1 MQGVD
6 QRMKV
11 VVALALAVPLS
22 LTGCGLLSAEE
33 ELLIP
38 VQAGELASDPGTG
51 LTVIPEYERGEP
63 LNLTGV
69 DLQGES
75 VALNDSRG
83 HITVINSWATWCAPC
98 RTEMPEF
105 AEAARTFEGQGVT
118 FVGINVED
126 NEDDARAFTVDT
138 PYRSIVDKD
147 GTLLAQIPDIP
158 PRSLPVTVIL
168 DRDGRVAVQIIGPIV
183 LGTLEDTIA
192 SVIASE
198 A

>member
-1 MQGVD
+1 M
-6 QRMKV
+6 R
-11 VVALALAVPLS
+11 VAPVLFSAALPVFAGLRAQTDATFPAEAAARFAQLALDCVHREYPNKISHVLQSVDDVAQPS
-22 LTGCGLLSAEE
+22 ALTPAFYGCFDWHSSVHGHWLLAR
-33 ELLIP
+33 
-38 VQAGELASDPGTG
+38 LARTY
-51 LTVIPEYERGEP
+51 PEA
-63 LNLTGV
+63 
-69 DLQGES
+69 S
-75 VALNDSRG
+75 
-83 HITVINSWATWCAPC
+83 
-98 RTEMPEF
+98 F

-126 NEDDARAFTVDT
+126 NEDDAREFTVDT

-168 DRDGRVAVQIIGPIV
+168 DRDGRVAVQIVGPIV

>member
-1 MQGVD
+1 MRRPVVLTAAVIVVGTMCLGTGCSMLSADEEALAPPPTASVTTDPGIGLTVVD
-6 QRMKV
+6 EANRGAPLEISGIDLDGKP
-11 VVALALAVPLS
+11 LALA
-22 LTGCGLLSAEE
+22 
-33 ELLIP
+33 
-38 VQAGELASDPGTG
+38 
-51 LTVIPEYERGEP
+51 
-63 LNLTGV
+63 
-69 DLQGES
+69 
-75 VALNDSRG
+75 DSRG
-83 HITVINSWATWCAPC
+83 DITVVNGWASWCSPC
-98 RTEMPEF
+98 RAEMPEF

-168 DRDGRVAVQIIGPIV
+168 DRDGRVAVQIVGPIV

>member
-1 MQGVD
+1 MRYFLAVVLYTALAATANADMSDLEALRAGDMRKLQIHSAARPAPDTVFLHADGSELRLSD
-6 QRMKV
+6 YRGKV
-11 VVALALAVPLS
+11 VV
-22 LTGCGLLSAEE
+22 
-33 ELLIP
+33 
-38 VQAGELASDPGTG
+38 
-51 LTVIPEYERGEP
+51 
-63 LNLTGV
+63 LNF
-69 DLQGES
+69 
-75 VALNDSRG
+75 
-83 HITVINSWATWCAPC
+83 WATWCAPC
-98 RTEMPEF
+98 RAEMPEF

-147 GTLLAQIPDIP
+147 GSLLAQIPDIP

-168 DRDGRVAVQIIGPIV
+168 DRDGRVAVQIVGPVV

-198 A
+198 G